1 MLELLKPRWS
11 QINVRCMGVHS
22 KELRADGESE
32 QSICLLIAWEESP
45 FYSDGERAALAWT
58 EVLTLETEGH
68 VPNEGYELARAS
80 SPSRS
85 WPT

>member
-1 MLELLKPRWS
+1 MLELVKPRWS
-11 QINVRCMGVHS
+11 QINVRCMDVYS

-32 QSICLLIAWEESP
+32 QRICLLSAWEESP
-45 FYSDGERAALAWT
+45 FYSDRERAALART